1 MRFWRIYHRQYT
13 DPLSGEGA
21 RRYGGRWNSKGIP
34 ALYLSDSPALA
45 MLEVLARAPGLQR
58 AGDFVAAE
66 FEIDGRRIPLF
77 TPADLPHGWDAEP
90 AADASRQFGA
100 ARFAQGLLGFRVPSV
115 IVPLQYNA
123 VIWTEHPQFGE
134 AVQLQRTQI
143 PFPFDKRLLRD
154 K

>member
-1 MRFWRIYHRQYT
+1 MRFWRIYHCQYT

-21 RRYGGRWNSKGIP
+21 RRYGGRWNPKGLP

-45 MLEVLARAPGLQR
+45 MLEVLARAPSLQR
-58 AGDFVAAE
+58 AGNFVAAE

-77 TPADLPHGWDAEP
+77 TPADLPRGWDAEP
-90 AADASRQFGA
+90 ATAVSRKFGV

-123 VIWTEHPQFGE
+123 VVWTEHPQFRE
-134 AVQLQRTQI
+134 VVRLRRKQI
-143 PFPFDKRLLRD
+143 PFPFDKRLVRD